1 MSDTM
6 SRHLAS
12 LEREDSEQSRHLASL
27 EREASERHDVQAL
40 GQSREG
46 G

>member
-1 MSDTM
+1 MRDTM
-6 SRHLAS
+6 
-12 LEREDSEQSRHLASL
+12 SRHLASL
-27 EREASERHDVQAL
+27 EREASERYDVQAL

>member
-6 SRHLAS
+6 SG
-12 LEREDSEQSRHLASL
+12 HLASL

>member
-1 MSDTM
+1 MRDTM

-12 LEREDSEQSRHLASL
+12 LEREDSE
-27 EREASERHDVQAL
+27 RHDVQEL

>member
-12 LEREDSEQSRHLASL
+12 LERE
-27 EREASERHDVQAL
+27 ASERYDVQAL

>member
-12 LEREDSEQSRHLASL
+12 LEREAI